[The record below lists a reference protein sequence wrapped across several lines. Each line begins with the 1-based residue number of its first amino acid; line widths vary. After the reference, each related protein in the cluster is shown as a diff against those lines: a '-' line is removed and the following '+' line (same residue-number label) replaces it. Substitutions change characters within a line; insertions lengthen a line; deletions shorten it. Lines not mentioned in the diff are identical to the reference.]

1 MITEAKLEEMINQA
15 KTSTKQR
22 KFKQSIEMIIVFK
35 DIDVKKG
42 FALNEVVQLP
52 KTSSPA
58 TVCIMATGDMGQ
70 KAKEAKAD
78 AVVGSEELDRF
89 AANKRASRKFINK
102 YDFFLADTQIM
113 PVVGKVLGQ
122 LLGPRG
128 KMPTPV
134 PFNASIESFL
144 QRFRAS
150 QILPLRKAFKGEVEF
165 VCVKDKV
172 AQKALEKL
180 NIAGIKGISEELTG
194 QCLFLFT
201 NMSPF
206 KLNVLLLKNKIMM
219 AARGGDIASVDIV
232 VPAKNTGIAPGPMLT
247 EFKEAGIPT
256 KIDQGTIW
264 IQKDTTPVK
273 KGEAINEKLAALLGK
288 LDIKPVEA
296 GISLYTAL
304 EEGLKYAA
312 EEMIVDVAKIRN
324 AFTQFHQEAISLSI
338 EAAYVTAENIN
349 QILSKAAQSARSVSV
364 ESGFM
369 TDETKEQ
376 ILQKAHSQ
384 ANALST
390 KAKDYT
396 AS

>member
-1 MITEAKLEEMINQA
+1 MHENRTTYPKRKAQMYQQLLEVPKKYKVIA
-15 KTSTKQR
+15 
-22 KFKQSIEMIIVFK
+22 IVK
-35 DIDVKKG
+35 
-42 FALNEVVQLP
+42 
-52 KTSSPA
+52 
-58 TVCIMATGDMGQ
+58 
-70 KAKEAKAD
+70 
-78 AVVGSEELDRF
+78 
-89 AANKRASRKFINK
+89 INK
-102 YDFFLADTQIM
+102 
-113 PVVGKVLGQ
+113 V
-122 LLGPRG
+122 
-128 KMPTPV
+128 
-134 PFNASIESFL
+134 
-144 QRFRAS
+144 RAS
-150 QILPLRKAFKGEVEF
+150 QILPLRKALKGEVEF
-165 VCVKDKV
+165 VCVKDRV

-206 KLNVLLLKNKIMM
+206 KLNVLLSKNKIMM

-273 KGEAINEKLAALLGK
+273 KGETINEKLAALLGK

-312 EEMIVDVAKIRN
+312 EEMVVDVAKVRN

-349 QILSKAAQSARSVSV
+349 QILSKAAQSARSVSI

-369 TDETKEQ
+369 TDETKEP

-384 ANALST
+384 AKSVST
-390 KAKDYT
+390 KAKGYA